1 MDVENYLK
9 QKRELERKKEIL
21 EAKESLKETKEEP
34 KRPSRPDPSP
44 AHEYPRP
51 EPTIK
56 PWMIWDLFILI
67 IVVSLFSSLYFYPH
81 YNVEKIK
88 EIIKSDPSII
98 TGMAVSQQT
107 QQTTEPET
115 GTEPVPS
122 VDNVPR
128 VRNTNDDESLP
139 GPEFRLTLSDRTLG
153 DFDSDGKIDNQIIEI
168 TSASPSTRYEDLMV
182 KITNEERETIQCE
195 IDKDVKIDEN
205 IDGAVDARDYGRVAT
220 LEIDP
225 RSSEE
230 KRETVPATP
239 EEGAY
244 NGVGRLIAS
253 YKAKCVFCLDD
264 ECNDVEEKGK
274 SEKTATAKIVMRLA
288 TNSTG

>member
-1 MDVENYLK
+1 MSEMDVENYLK

-34 KRPSRPDPSP
+34 KRPSRPEP
-44 AHEYPRP
+44 AHEHPMP

-67 IVVSLFSSLYFYPH
+67 IVVALFSSLYFYPH
-81 YNVEKIK
+81 YNTERIK

-98 TGMAVSQQT
+98 TGMAVLQQQN
-107 QQTTEPET
+107 QQQNTEPD
-115 GTEPVPS
+115 PVP
-122 VDNVPR
+122 VNTVPQ
-128 VRNTNDDESLP
+128 VRNANEEEESLP

-153 DFDSDGKIDNQIIEI
+153 DFDRDGKIENQIIEI
-168 TSASPSTRYEDLMV
+168 TSASASTRYEDLMV
-182 KITNEERETIQCE
+182 KITNEESETIQCE
-195 IDKDVKIDEN
+195 IDKDIKIDEN

-225 RSSEE
+225 RSKEE

-274 SEKTATAKIVMRLA
+274 SEKTATAKIIMRLA